1 MNTQTNNKI
10 VSIEKYFEILGKE
23 SKLDAKET
31 VQKEEM
37 KNYLEDCQALE
48 DKGLLPESARPSL
61 AKYEQKMVELQ
72 DKPEDTRT
80 SLEQAEIIK
89 FQARMEQNQEEKEYG
104 RVLNK
109 KAGYVDAIV
118 ILVVLINVGFI
129 IAMAILG
136 NR

>member
-1 MNTQTNNKI
+1 MNTQTNDKI
-10 VSIEKYFEILGKE
+10 ISIEEYFNILGKE

-72 DKPEDTRT
+72 EKEKKTQ
-80 SLEQAEIIK
+80 LEQAELIK
-89 FQARMEQNQEEKEYG
+89 FQAKEEQKQEEKEYG

-109 KAGYVDAIV
+109 KAGYVDAVV
-118 ILVVLINVGFI
+118 ILVVLLNVGFI

-136 NR
+136 S